1 MAKVVNTF
9 VKGKLNKDLDAR
21 LIPNGEYRDAR
32 NVQVSKS
39 EGPDVGELENV
50 LGNKLT
56 GLTFPANSKCIGWVT
71 DDTNNFIYLF
81 VTDNATADY
90 VQSGTSYNHKIY
102 QYNTLTDT
110 YVDLIFAGTF
120 LNFSQLFPIYGV
132 NIVENLLF
140 WTDNRNQPRKINI
153 ERAVANSRYYQT
165 EDQISVGK
173 YNPYQPIQLWQES
186 DLGGSVPYET
196 TMKDVTSKTTPVG
209 GTALTT
215 SSTGAGIATIP
226 IGSLQG
232 VNPKIGQLVYY
243 VDSTTGFLVSTGASV
258 DTGTTTTSLTVGA
271 PFLPAL
277 DVGVELVFDGNPY
290 YNPDFAGDPAYLE
303 DRFVRFSYR
312 WRFDDN
318 EYSIFAPFTQI
329 AFIPKQDGYFMYTQ
343 QESPSIDKD
352 DQAAAYRSTIVDFV
366 ENKVDEIKLI
376 FPLPYTKFSL
386 QDNLKIKEL
395 EILYKESDGL
405 AVRVVDTIPIN
416 DIYNSG
422 GIGQFSSLTD
432 PTTLVLINSMGE
444 FKAGDPV
451 YGRNV
456 VAGTKVVSY
465 NSSSGV
471 LVVDTTQT
479 GTFTS
484 NQYIF
489 ATNPSTYEY
498 TYNSTKPFKT
508 LPDSELLRVF
518 DKVPVK
524 AFAQEIS
531 GNRIIYGNFQNKHT
545 PPESLDYNVQ
555 VSDKSDFKVTNAEAT
570 VNTGALI
577 IPAGTNIPITVTSA
591 DDPVVGDAVYGWKN
605 SVNAGDANGFL
616 IGIVTSYSAP
626 NLQLDRTVPRLNTG
640 ETLTFQDLGTDTD
653 TTGLVEYPNSSV
665 KQNRNYQ
672 VGVVF
677 SDRFGRQSSV
687 ILSNNNDTVTVGSS
701 TFIGDT
707 VYAGYIEDNVTQKT
721 FPGDSLKMF
730 FNNPIS
736 PAQPNPQ
743 TGWPGL
749 YNGDTTSPDYNPLG
763 WYSYKIVVKQT
774 EQEYYNVY
782 LPGIMASYPQ
792 TGQGDTIV
800 PTGGT
805 YAVGATITLD
815 DPHGIIQVGGIV
827 SSETAGVTIPEG
839 TKIVTVN
846 LDANNL
852 AASIEL
858 DQVVT
863 LVDDT
868 NLFITP
874 STVKEFGQTSHA
886 VLINDN
892 INKVPRDLSEVGPDQ
907 KQYRSSVRL
916 FGRVENTNALINYNT
931 DKAATNL
938 GKANTQYYP
947 GRTADTV
954 STISTMYDLFNYN
967 PLSQPRPNDFPQ
979 FYLFESNPLIARIST
994 ENKIGQ
1000 LSTTNYITVSGTILT
1015 GGNIDAG
1022 GDVYIVSYTG
1032 PIFENYIMRSVGIP
1046 EGTYVTSVSG
1056 PAASP
1061 SRYTIKLN
1069 NSITIL
1075 DNEQVEFTRGFASP
1089 HQGEDIIPGLEYL
1102 AVYETSPVI
1111 SNLDIYWE
1119 TTTAGLISDLNHLIL
1134 SKSDG
1139 GADIDS
1145 FDTSWTEVI
1154 ASGADILASD
1164 FNVVNQFGVNIPNVL
1179 SGGVT
1184 QLDVTLTSVVDAT
1197 NQGNDV
1203 SDYFTLTQSGGVGTN
1218 GFNIETTGDYFNN
1231 VFFGNDSAAR
1241 LFTFEL
1247 LIETTING
1255 EPSVVTVT
1263 RNNFG
1268 PINKAP
1274 QITSLGTNP
1283 VYTDRTNT
1291 SALTTINSHNGAANT
1306 TLRTQ
1311 DYSVSITELTKNG
1324 NPIGQDENISD
1335 YFTLSNSVVA
1345 TQLQSKFFIAS
1356 PTIAAAD
1363 YNLTLEFADTGEA
1376 IESVYQVKLNRAVYV
1391 SNYEKTT
1398 YLCDGDPSQCN
1409 TQSVVRFQISGS
1421 PVASE
1426 NGYYYYGAIPCTNP
1440 DDATL
1445 QLANGT
1451 SGDNATLTINKTS
1464 ANPGPSIENNGQLYF
1479 STTSFADTETLFLQN
1494 PSTMGGNDCC
1504 DGSGFGCNTGLGT
1517 FVAEDISAYAV
1528 EII

>member
-56 GLTFPANSKCIGWVT
+56 SLTFPANSKCIGYVT

-90 VQSGTSYNHKIY
+90 VQSGTGSNHKIY

-110 YVDLIFAGTF
+110 FVSLIFAGAF
-120 LNFSQLFPIYGV
+120 LNFSQLFPIYGI

-165 EDQISVGK
+165 EDQISVAK

-196 TMKDVTSKTTPVG
+196 TMKNVTSKTTPVG
-209 GTALTT
+209 FTATAPGASVGSNITITT
-215 SSTGAGIATIP
+215 ITAK
-226 IGSLQG
+226 G
-232 VNPKIGQLVYY
+232 VNPVAGQSVGYIATG
-243 VDSTTGFLVSTGASV
+243 TTNIV
-258 DTGTTTTSLTVGA
+258 DTGTTVSGYSSSTGIINCSGA
-271 PFLPAL
+271 PNTPAGAEIVI
-277 DVGVELVFDGNPY
+277 DANPY
-290 YNPDFAGDPAYLE
+290 YNGKFPGDPAYLE

-318 EYSIFAPFTQI
+318 EYSIFAPFTQV

-422 GIGQFSSLTD
+422 GRGQFSSLTN
-432 PTTLVLINSMGE
+432 PTTLVLINSVGE

-456 VAGTKVVSY
+456 IAGTKVVSY
-465 NSSSGV
+465 NSSTGV
-471 LVVDTTQT
+471 LVVDTNQT

-489 ATNPSTYEY
+489 ATNPSAYEY

-555 VSDKSDFKVTNAEAT
+555 VSDKSAFQVTNAKAT
-570 VNTGALI
+570 VNAGALNI
-577 IPAGTNIPITVTSA
+577 TAGTNIPITVTSA

-605 SVNAGDANGFL
+605 SANAGDANGFL

-640 ETLTFQDLGTDTD
+640 ETLTFQDLGADTD
-653 TTGLVEYPNSSV
+653 TTSLVEYPNSSV

-792 TGQGDTIV
+792 TGQGDILVT
-800 PTGGT
+800 TAGT
-805 YAVGATITLD
+805 YAPGATINLSQAI
-815 DPHGIIQVGGIV
+815 GIIQEGGIV
-827 SSETAGVTIPEG
+827 SSETPGVTIPEG
-839 TKIVTVN
+839 TKITSVTLTSFIPSSIT
-846 LDANNL
+846 LDKA
-852 AASIEL
+852 
-858 DQVVT
+858 VT
-863 LVDDT
+863 LVNPT

-874 STVKEFGQTSHA
+874 SKVKEFGQTSHA

-892 INKVPRDLSEVGPDQ
+892 INKVPRDLSQVGPDQ

-916 FGRVENTNALINYNT
+916 FGRVENTNTLINYNT
-931 DKAATNL
+931 GKAATNL

-954 STISTMYDLFNYN
+954 STISTMYDLFDYD
-967 PLSQPRPNDFPQ
+967 PLNKPRPNDFPQ

-1000 LSTTNYITVSGTILT
+1000 LSTNNYITVSGTILS
-1015 GGNIDAG
+1015 GGNIEAG
-1022 GDVYIVSYTG
+1022 SNVEIVSYTG
-1032 PIFENYIMRSVGIP
+1032 PIFENYIMRNGAIP

-1056 PAASP
+1056 PTGSP
-1061 SRYTIKLN
+1061 SKYTIKLN
-1069 NSITIL
+1069 NPITVV
-1075 DNEQVEFTRGFASP
+1075 DDEQVEFTRGFSPP
-1089 HQGEDIIPGLEYL
+1089 HQGEDYVAGLEYL

-1134 SKSDG
+1134 SESDG

-1145 FDTSWTEVI
+1145 FDTSGWTEAI

-1164 FNVVNQFGVNIPNVL
+1164 FNVVNQFGVNIPNVG

-1184 QLDVTLTSVVDAT
+1184 QLDVTLTSVVDA
-1197 NQGNDV
+1197 NNPGNDV

-1247 LIETTING
+1247 LVETTING
-1255 EPSVVTVT
+1255 IASVVTVT

-1268 PINKAP
+1268 PINVAP
-1274 QITSLGTNP
+1274 NITPGTTP
-1283 VYTDRTNT
+1283 IYTDRTNT
-1291 SALTTINSHNGAANT
+1291 GVLTTINSHNGAANL

-1335 YFTLSNSVVA
+1335 YFTLTNNVVSNQIQ
-1345 TQLQSKFFIAS
+1345 TKIFIAS
-1356 PTIAAAD
+1356 PTIAVAD

-1391 SNYEKTT
+1391 SNYEKTV
-1398 YLCDGDPSQCN
+1398 YFCDGDPSQCS

-1421 PVASE
+1421 SVASE

-1451 SGDNATLTINKTS
+1451 SGDNATLTIDKTN
-1464 ANPGPSIENNGQLYF
+1464 ANPASGGGSGNALYF
-1479 STTSFADTETLFLQN
+1479 SATSFAAAEALYLAQPPFA
-1494 PSTMGGNDCC
+1494 GNDCC
-1504 DGSGFGCNTGLGT
+1504 NGSVFGCDTGLQT

>member
-39 EGPDVGELENV
+39 EGSDVGELENV

-56 GLTFPANSKCIGWVT
+56 SLTFPANSKCIGYVT

-90 VQSGTSYNHKIY
+90 VQSGAGSNHQIY

-110 YVDLIFAGTF
+110 AITLFAAPTF

-153 ERAVANSRYYQT
+153 ERAVANDRYYQT
-165 EDQISVGK
+165 EDQISVAK

-209 GTALTT
+209 FTATAPGVSSGNNITITPTTAKGINPINGQSVGYIASGTTN
-215 SSTGAGIATIP
+215 I
-226 IGSLQG
+226 
-232 VNPKIGQLVYY
+232 
-243 VDSTTGFLVSTGASV
+243 V
-258 DTGTTTTSLTVGA
+258 DTGVTVNSYASPTIVCSGPPNTPAGA
-271 PFLPAL
+271 EIIIDA
-277 DVGVELVFDGNPY
+277 NPY
-290 YNPDFAGDPAYLE
+290 YNGEFPGDPAYLE

-318 EYSIFAPFTQI
+318 EYSIFAPFTQV

-343 QESPSIDKD
+343 QASPSIDKD

-386 QDNLKIKEL
+386 QDSLKIKEL

-422 GIGQFSSLTD
+422 GRGQFSSLTN
-432 PTTLVLINSMGE
+432 PTTLVLINSIGK

-451 YGRNV
+451 YGRSV

-465 NSSSGV
+465 NSNTGD
-471 LVVDTTQT
+471 LVVDTAQT

-489 ATNPSTYEY
+489 ATNPSAYEY

-555 VSDKSDFKVTNAEAT
+555 VSDKSDFQVINGKAT
-570 VNTGALI
+570 VNTGAI
-577 IPAGTNIPITVTSA
+577 GISPGTNIPVTITSGTIT
-591 DDPVVGDAVYGWKN
+591 VGDAVYGWKN
-605 SVNAGDANGFL
+605 TADAGDANGFL

-626 NLQLDRTVPRLNTG
+626 NIQLDRTVPRLNTG
-640 ETLTFQDLGTDTD
+640 ETLTFQDLGADTD

-677 SDRFGRQSSV
+677 SDKFGRQSSV

-707 VYAGYIEDNVTQKT
+707 VYSGYIEDNITQKT

-782 LPGIMASYPQ
+782 LPGIMAAYPNF
-792 TGQGDTIV
+792 TTKEIN
-800 PTGGT
+800 
-805 YAVGATITLD
+805 
-815 DPHGIIQVGGIV
+815 
-827 SSETAGVTIPEG
+827 STA
-839 TKIVTVN
+839 
-846 LDANNL
+846 
-852 AASIEL
+852 
-858 DQVVT
+858 
-863 LVDDT
+863 
-868 NLFITP
+868 
-874 STVKEFGQTSHA
+874 HA

-892 INKVPRDLSEVGPDQ
+892 INKVPRDLTEVGPDQ

-916 FGRVENTNALINYNT
+916 FGRVENTSTLINYNP
-931 DKAATNL
+931 DKTATNI
-938 GKANTQYYP
+938 GKSNTQYYP
-947 GRTADTV
+947 ERTADTV
-954 STISTMYDLFNYN
+954 STISTMVDLFDYDPLN
-967 PLSQPRPNDFPQ
+967 PPQPNDFPQ

-1000 LSTTNYITVSGTILT
+1000 LSTTNYTTVS
-1015 GGNIDAG
+1015 A
-1022 GDVYIVSYTG
+1022 YIVTGDNYDANTNISVASYTG
-1032 PIFENYIMRSVGIP
+1032 AIVLDMVVFGDGIP
-1046 EGTYVTSVSG
+1046 EKTYVTSVSG
-1056 PAASP
+1056 PSGSNP
-1061 SRYTIKLN
+1061 STYTVQFN
-1069 NSITIL
+1069 NPVTVVNNTNISL
-1075 DNEQVEFTRGFASP
+1075 VSGFASP
-1089 HQGEDIIPGLEYL
+1089 NQGSEVIPGLEYL
-1102 AVYETSPVI
+1102 AIYETSPVV

-1119 TTTAGLISDLNHLIL
+1119 TATAGLISDLNYLIL
-1134 SKSDG
+1134 SESDG

-1145 FDTSWTEVI
+1145 FDTSNWTEAI
-1154 ASGADILASD
+1154 ASSADVLASD
-1164 FNVVNQFGVNIPNVL
+1164 FNVVNQFGVNIPNVG

-1184 QLDVTLTSVVDAT
+1184 QLDATLISVVDA
-1197 NQGNDV
+1197 NNPGNDV
-1203 SDYFTLTQSGGVGTN
+1203 SNYFTLTQPGGAGIN
-1218 GFNIETTGDYFNN
+1218 GFNIQTTGDYYNN
-1231 VFFGNDSAAR
+1231 VFFGNDSTAR

-1255 EPSVVTVT
+1255 IASVVTVT

-1268 PINKAP
+1268 PLNVAP
-1274 QITSLGTNP
+1274 QITPGTTT

-1291 SALTTINSHNGAANT
+1291 SALTTINSDNGAANPA
-1306 TLRTQ
+1306 LRTQ
-1311 DYSVSITELTKNG
+1311 DYSVSIIGLSKNG

-1335 YFTLSNSVVA
+1335 YFILTNNIVSNRIQ
-1345 TQLQSKFFIAS
+1345 TKIFIAS
-1356 PTIAAAD
+1356 PTIAVAD

-1391 SNYEKTT
+1391 SNYEKTLYT
-1398 YLCDGDPSQCN
+1398 CVSPDNCN
-1409 TQSVVRFQISGS
+1409 EQSVVRFRISGS
-1421 PVASE
+1421 PVAAE

-1451 SGDNATLTINKTS
+1451 SGDNATLTIDKTN
-1464 ANPGPSIENNGQLYF
+1464 ANPASGGGSGDALYF
-1479 STTSFADTETLFLQN
+1479 SVTSFAAAEALYLAQAPF
-1494 PSTMGGNDCC
+1494 SGNDC
-1504 DGSGFGCNTGLGT
+1504 GVGTGLGT
-1517 FVAEDISAYAV
+1517 FVTEDISAYAV

>member
-56 GLTFPANSKCIGWVT
+56 SLTFPANSKCIGYVT

-90 VQSGTSYNHKIY
+90 VQSGTGSNHQIY

-110 YVDLIFAGTF
+110 AITLFASPTF

-153 ERAVANSRYYQT
+153 ERAVANDRYYQT
-165 EDQISVGK
+165 EDQISVAK

-209 GTALTT
+209 FTAT
-215 SSTGAGIATIP
+215 AP
-226 IGSLQG
+226 
-232 VNPKIGQLVYY
+232 
-243 VDSTTGFLVSTGASV
+243 GASV
-258 DTGTTTTSLTVGA
+258 GINITINTTTAQGINPVFGQSVGYIVSGTTNIVNTGTTVAGYSAATGIISCSADPNTPAGA
-271 PFLPAL
+271 EIVIDA
-277 DVGVELVFDGNPY
+277 NPY
-290 YNPDFAGDPAYLE
+290 YNGEFPGDPAYLE

-318 EYSIFAPFTQI
+318 EYSIFAPFTQV

-343 QESPSIDKD
+343 QASPSIDKD

-386 QDNLKIKEL
+386 QDSLKIKEL

-422 GIGQFSSLTD
+422 GRGQFSSLTN
-432 PTTLVLINSMGE
+432 PTTLVLINSVGE

-451 YGRNV
+451 YGRSV

-471 LVVDTTQT
+471 LVVDTAQT

-555 VSDKSDFKVTNAEAT
+555 VSDKSDFQVINGKAT
-570 VNTGALI
+570 VNTGAI
-577 IPAGTNIPITVTSA
+577 GISPGTNIPVTITSGTIT
-591 DDPVVGDAVYGWKN
+591 VGDAVYGWKN
-605 SVNAGDANGFL
+605 TPSAGDANGFL

-626 NLQLDRTVPRLNTG
+626 NIQLDRTVTRLNTG

-792 TGQGDTIV
+792 TGQGDAIV

-805 YAVGATITLD
+805 YAIGATITLD
-815 DPHGIIQVGGIV
+815 DPRGIIQVGGIV

-846 LDANNL
+846 LNANNL
-852 AASIEL
+852 PASIEL
-858 DQVVT
+858 DQAVT
-863 LVDDT
+863 LINNTD
-868 NLFITP
+868 LFITP

-892 INKVPRDLSEVGPDQ
+892 INKVPRDLSQVGPDQ

-947 GRTADTV
+947 GRKADTV

-967 PLSQPRPNDFPQ
+967 PLSPPRPNDFPQ

-1000 LSTTNYITVSGTILT
+1000 LSTTNYTTVSATILT
-1015 GGNIDAG
+1015 GGNFDAG
-1022 GDVYIVSYTG
+1022 DTIDITSYTG
-1032 PIFENYIMRSVGIP
+1032 PLFENYIIRGAGIP
-1046 EGTYVTSVSG
+1046 EGTYVTSAAG
-1056 PAASP
+1056 PIGSP
-1061 SRYTIKLN
+1061 LRYQIKLN
-1069 NSITIL
+1069 NAITVI
-1075 DNEQVEFTRGFASP
+1075 DDEQVEFTKGFASP

-1134 SKSDG
+1134 SESDG

-1145 FDTSWTEVI
+1145 FDTSGWTEAI

-1164 FNVVNQFGVNIPNVL
+1164 FNVVNQFGVNIPNVG

-1184 QLDVTLTSVVDAT
+1184 QLDVTLTSVVDA
-1197 NQGNDV
+1197 NNPGNDV

-1231 VFFGNDSAAR
+1231 VFFGNDFAAR

-1247 LIETTING
+1247 LIETTINSVA
-1255 EPSVVTVT
+1255 SVVTVT
-1263 RNNFG
+1263 RNNLG
-1268 PINKAP
+1268 PINVAP
-1274 QITSLGTNP
+1274 QISSPGTS
-1283 VYTDRTNT
+1283 VIYTDRNNTN
-1291 SALTTINSHNGAANT
+1291 ALTTILSNNSAANA

-1324 NPIGQDENISD
+1324 NSIGQDENISD
-1335 YFTLSNSVVA
+1335 YFTLSNSIVA
-1345 TQLQSKFFIAS
+1345 TQLQSQFFIAS
-1356 PTIAAAD
+1356 PTIAVAD
-1363 YNLTLEFADTGEA
+1363 YDLTLEFADTGEA

-1391 SNYEKTT
+1391 SNYEK
-1398 YLCDGDPSQCN
+1398 
-1409 TQSVVRFQISGS
+1409 
-1421 PVASE
+1421 
-1426 NGYYYYGAIPCTNP
+1426 
-1440 DDATL
+1440 
-1445 QLANGT
+1445 
-1451 SGDNATLTINKTS
+1451 
-1464 ANPGPSIENNGQLYF
+1464 NN
-1479 STTSFADTETLFLQN
+1479 LFL
-1494 PSTMGGNDCC
+1494 
-1504 DGSGFGCNTGLGT
+1504 
-1517 FVAEDISAYAV
+1517 
-1528 EII
+1528 

>member
-56 GLTFPANSKCIGWVT
+56 SLTFPANSKCIGYVT

-90 VQSGTSYNHKIY
+90 VQSGTGSNHKIY

-110 YVDLIFAGTF
+110 FVNLIFAGAF
-120 LNFSQLFPIYGV
+120 LNFSQLFPIYGI

-165 EDQISVGK
+165 EDQISVAK

-209 GTALTT
+209 FTATAPGASVGSNITITT
-215 SSTGAGIATIP
+215 ATAK
-226 IGSLQG
+226 G
-232 VNPKIGQLVYY
+232 VNPVLGQSVGYIA
-243 VDSTTGFLVSTGASV
+243 SGTTNIV
-258 DTGTTTTSLTVGA
+258 DTGVTVNSYTPPTIVCSGA
-271 PFLPAL
+271 PSTPAGAEIVI
-277 DVGVELVFDGNPY
+277 DANPY
-290 YNPDFAGDPAYLE
+290 YNGKFPGDPAYLE

-318 EYSIFAPFTQI
+318 EYSIFAPFTQV

-422 GIGQFSSLTD
+422 GRGQFSSLTN
-432 PTTLVLINSMGE
+432 PTTLVLINSVGE

-456 VAGTKVVSY
+456 IAGTKVVSY
-465 NSSSGV
+465 NSSTGV
-471 LVVDTTQT
+471 LVVDTNQT

-489 ATNPSTYEY
+489 ATNPSAYEY

-555 VSDKSDFKVTNAEAT
+555 VSDKSAFQVINGKAT
-570 VNTGALI
+570 VNAGALNI
-577 IPAGTNIPITVTSA
+577 TAGTNIPVTITSGTIT
-591 DDPVVGDAVYGWKN
+591 VGDAVYGWKN
-605 SVNAGDANGFL
+605 SANAGDANGFL

-626 NLQLDRTVPRLNTG
+626 NIQLDRTVTRLNTG
-640 ETLTFQDLGTDTD
+640 ETLTFQDLGIDTD

-782 LPGIMASYPQ
+782 LPGIMAAYPNF
-792 TGQGDTIV
+792 TTKEIN
-800 PTGGT
+800 
-805 YAVGATITLD
+805 
-815 DPHGIIQVGGIV
+815 
-827 SSETAGVTIPEG
+827 STA
-839 TKIVTVN
+839 
-846 LDANNL
+846 
-852 AASIEL
+852 
-858 DQVVT
+858 
-863 LVDDT
+863 
-868 NLFITP
+868 
-874 STVKEFGQTSHA
+874 HA

-892 INKVPRDLSEVGPDQ
+892 INKVPRDLTEVGPDQ

-916 FGRVENTNALINYNT
+916 FGRVENTSTLINYNSN
-931 DKAATNL
+931 KIATNI
-938 GKANTQYYP
+938 GQSNTQYYP
-947 GRTADTV
+947 ERTGDTV
-954 STISTMYDLFNYN
+954 STISTMVDLFDYN
-967 PLSQPRPNDFPQ
+967 PLNPPQPNDFPQ

-1000 LSTTNYITVSGTILT
+1000 LSITNYTTVS
-1015 GGNIDAG
+1015 A
-1022 GDVYIVSYTG
+1022 YIVTGDNYDANTNISVASYTG
-1032 PIFENYIMRSVGIP
+1032 AIVVDMVVFGDGIP
-1046 EGTYVTSVSG
+1046 EKTYVTSVSG
-1056 PAASP
+1056 PSGSNP
-1061 SRYTIKLN
+1061 SIYTIQLSNPVTVAN
-1069 NSITIL
+1069 NTNISL
-1075 DNEQVEFTRGFASP
+1075 VSGFPSP
-1089 HQGEDIIPGLEYL
+1089 NQGSEVIPGLEYL
-1102 AVYETSPVI
+1102 AVYETSPVV

-1119 TTTAGLISDLNHLIL
+1119 TATAGLISDLNYLIL
-1134 SKSDG
+1134 SESDG

-1145 FDTSWTEVI
+1145 FDTSGWTEAI

-1164 FNVVNQFGVNIPNVL
+1164 FNVVNQFGVNIPNVG

-1184 QLDVTLTSVVDAT
+1184 QLDVTLTSIVDA
-1197 NQGNDV
+1197 NNPGNDV
-1203 SDYFTLTQSGGVGTN
+1203 SDYFTLTQPGGVGIN

-1231 VFFGNDSAAR
+1231 VFFGNNSAAR

-1247 LIETTING
+1247 LIETTINSVA
-1255 EPSVVTVT
+1255 SVVTVT

-1268 PINKAP
+1268 PINVAP
-1274 QITSLGTNP
+1274 NITPGTTP

-1291 SALTTINSHNGAANT
+1291 SALTTINSHNGAANL

-1335 YFTLSNSVVA
+1335 YFTLTNNVVSNQIQ
-1345 TQLQSKFFIAS
+1345 TKIFIAS
-1356 PTIAAAD
+1356 PTIAVAD

-1391 SNYEKTT
+1391 SNYEKTLYT
-1398 YLCDGDPSQCN
+1398 CVSPDNCN
-1409 TQSVVRFQISGS
+1409 EQSVVRFRISGS

-1451 SGDNATLTINKTS
+1451 TGDNATLTINKTN
-1464 ANPGPSIENNGQLYF
+1464 ANPASGGGSGDALYF
-1479 STTSFADTETLFLQN
+1479 SATSFTAAEALYLAQAPF
-1494 PSTMGGNDCC
+1494 SGNDC
-1504 DGSGFGCNTGLGT
+1504 GAGTGLGA